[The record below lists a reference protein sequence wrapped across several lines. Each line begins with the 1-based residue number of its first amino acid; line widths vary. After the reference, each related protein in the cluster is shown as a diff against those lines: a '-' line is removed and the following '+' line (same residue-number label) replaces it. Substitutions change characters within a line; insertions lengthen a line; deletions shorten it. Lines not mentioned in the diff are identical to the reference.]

1 MTAASPTS
9 WRMPMQEL
17 VDEVAPGT
25 LHVQVG
31 RVFHLD
37 EIVGGAPDHGSEH
50 GRRQDRRPYAVIVR
64 RPAMPTLFYSPGA
77 CSLAVH
83 IVLEWIGAPYEAVRV
98 DHHAPEY
105 RQINPAGAVPAFDYG
120 GDRPL
125 TQCSAILMYLA
136 QRHPEANLLDDRS
149 PEAASQVQKWAAF
162 LTGDLHPAFFPL
174 FMPGRYTISKEPAAQ
189 ADVAAAGPSWRRR
202 SSRFSSSRSM
212 AMTGSLAT
220 SARSSTLMP
229 RRC

>member
-1 MTAASPTS
+1 
-9 WRMPMQEL
+9 
-17 VDEVAPGT
+17 
-25 LHVQVG
+25 
-31 RVFHLD
+31 
-37 EIVGGAPDHGSEH
+37 
-50 GRRQDRRPYAVIVR
+50 
-64 RPAMPTLFYSPGA
+64 MPTLFYSPGA

-189 ADVAAAGPSWRRR
+189 ADVAAAGAVLVQTKLALLEQQIDGHDWVVGDKRTVIDAYATPMLNWAAAKLPDGLQPFPACKTHRDRMLADPAVRRVMEAEGLR
-202 SSRFSSSRSM
+202 
-212 AMTGSLAT
+212 TV
-220 SARSSTLMP
+220 
-229 RRC
+229 